1 MSMIS
6 ALPFIVDLDKE
17 SLPGKN
23 LEWLSQRRLSALDS
37 FLELGLPTR
46 NWEDWKYTRL
56 QPLENTTYRRAV
68 HSDSTYNIDNT
79 LPIFSVSSGPRLVF
93 VEGIFRPDLSKLDGL
108 PDTVTLL
115 PLSEVLRKNPNF
127 LKDAMAPDLERKKPM
142 FVLTEAL
149 MDSGFVFHARE
160 NLETELLIEIV
171 HIGGGAKE
179 PVALFPRNLI
189 IIEDNAKITLIEYF
203 KGNGRGTYLANALT
217 DVKLG
222 KEATLKHYKIQ
233 EEIVSGALISSSRVF
248 LQERAN
254 YESFKLGLGAL
265 LSRDESYVQLLGEGA
280 HCELRGA
287 FINRGSQHHDIT
299 TCVEHSVPGTK
310 LTELFKGVLEDEAR
324 GVFQGKIIVK
334 EGAQKTDAEMT
345 TKTLLLSEG
354 AEINAK
360 PELEIY
366 ADDVKCSH
374 GAASGQLDEAGI
386 FYLRSRGI
394 PEPLAKNL
402 LVQSF
407 IQEAIDGVTENSV
420 KTAIMDRVLHALP
433 GNCYLAHEWRD
444 EQ

>member
-1 MSMIS
+1 MSMTS
-6 ALPFIVDLDKE
+6 VFPFIANLDKE
-17 SLPGKN
+17 FLPGKN
-23 LEWLSQRRLSALDS
+23 LEWLSQRRLGALDS
-37 FLELGLPTR
+37 LLELGFPTR

-56 QPLENTTYRRAV
+56 QPLENTTYRRVV
-68 HSDSTYNIDNT
+68 HSDSTYNVDNT
-79 LPIFSVSSGPRLVF
+79 LPNLSVNSGPRLVF
-93 VEGIFRPDLSKLDGL
+93 VEGLFRPDVSKLDGL
-108 PDTVTLL
+108 SDSVTLL
-115 PLSEVLRKNPNF
+115 PLSEVLQKNPDF
-127 LKDAMAPDLERKKPM
+127 LKGEIEPDLESEKPM

-149 MDSGFVFHARE
+149 MDSGFVFHVHK
-160 NLETELLIEIV
+160 NIGTELPIEIV
-171 HIGGGAKE
+171 HIGGGAKD

-189 IIEDNAKITLIEYF
+189 IVEDKAKITLIEYF
-203 KGNGRGTYLANALT
+203 KGNGHGTYLANAVT

-233 EEIVSGALISSSRVF
+233 EEIVSAALISSSRVF
-248 LQERAN
+248 LQESAN

-265 LSRDESYVQLLGEGA
+265 LCRDESYVRLLGEGA

-299 TCVEHSVPGTK
+299 TCVEHAVPGTK

-374 GAASGQLDEAGI
+374 GAASGQLDEAGM

-407 IQEAIDGVTENSV
+407 IQEVIDGVTENSV

-433 GNCYLAHEWRD
+433 ANCYLAHEWRD
-444 EQ
+444 E